1 MTQLISDQDLINE
14 LQLRFD
20 KNEKLLK
27 EQFNL
32 MLQLR
37 SVNEKLVASEGMKSN
52 FLSNIRNEINNPL
65 ASILELSKNIS
76 EGTLDIDTMKRFS
89 ELIYG
94 EAFGLDFQL
103 RNIFASAEI
112 EAGEAII
119 SPVGV
124 NLNSLIQNVISAFRH
139 QLQKKKLLLINNTQ
153 NNEQELFR
161 TDSEKLHLILS
172 NLLNN
177 AIQFSNIGDSI
188 EISSSVINS
197 VLTLSV
203 IDTGRGMT
211 REEQTI
217 IFDRFRQCEEGSTKP
232 HGGHGL
238 GLSVTKAMLELVSGS
253 ISVKSEREKGST
265 FTIRV
270 NESNAIEQ
278 EDTYSLEGNDF
289 MFSGNDDMS
298 F

>member
-217 IFDRFRQCEEGSTKP
+217 IFDRFRQCEEYP
-232 HGGHGL
+232 
-238 GLSVTKAMLELVSGS
+238 
-253 ISVKSEREKGST
+253 
-265 FTIRV
+265 
-270 NESNAIEQ
+270 
-278 EDTYSLEGNDF
+278 
-289 MFSGNDDMS
+289 
-298 F
+298 